1 MKKDIHPEYYPEA
14 TVICGSCGA
23 TWKTGSTQKEIRTEV
38 CSNCHPFYTGQQAR
52 ILDREGQV
60 DRFYKRLQARQDY
73 LQEQEAKE
81 EEKVS
86 PDRPVEDLELGT
98 RVDNVL
104 LEAGLNTIGAILER
118 LEGGEQAM
126 LDISGFGR
134 KSLID
139 LKKKLRQMGY
149 TIPEAAEEITV

>member
-60 DRFYKRLQARQDY
+60 DRFYKRLQARQEY
-73 LQEQEAKE
+73 LKEQEAKE
-81 EEKVS
+81 EQKVS
-86 PDRPVEDLELGT
+86 PDRPLEDMELGT

-104 LEAGLNTIGAILER
+104 LEAGLKSIGDILER
-118 LEGGEQAM
+118 LEGGEQAI

>member
-1 MKKDIHPEYYPEA
+1 MKKEIHPVYYPEA

-23 TWKTGSTQKEIRTEV
+23 TWTTGSTQPEIRTEV
-38 CSNCHPFYTGQQAR
+38 CSNCHPFYTGQQQR

-60 DRFYKRLQARQDY
+60 DRFYKRLQVRQEFIEEQQARD
-73 LQEQEAKE
+73 EG
-81 EEKVS
+81 KVS
-86 PDRPVEDLELGT
+86 LDRSVADLNLGT
-98 RVDNVL
+98 RVENVL
-104 LEAGLNTIGAILER
+104 VEAGLSTIGDILER

-139 LKKKLRQMGY
+139 LKKTLRQMGY
-149 TIPEAAEEITV
+149 KIPEAAEEITV

>member
-1 MKKDIHPEYYPEA
+1 MKKDIHPQYYTDA

-38 CSNCHPFYTGQQAR
+38 CSNCHPFYTGQQQR

-73 LQEQEAKE
+73 LEEQQAKE
-81 EEKVS
+81 ESKIS
-86 PDRPVEDLELGT
+86 PDRSLTDLGLGT
-98 RVDNVL
+98 RVDRVL
-104 LEAGLNTIGAILER
+104 EEAGLKSIADVLER
-118 LEGGEQAM
+118 LEGGEKA
-126 LDISGFGR
+126 LLEVSGFGR

-139 LKKKLRQMGY
+139 LKKALRQQGFKL
-149 TIPEAAEEITV
+149 PEAAEEITV

>member
-1 MKKDIHPEYYPEA
+1 MKKEIHPEFYPEA

-23 TWKTGSTQKEIRTEV
+23 TWTTGSTVPEIRTEV
-38 CSNCHPFYTGQQAR
+38 CSNCHPFYTGQQQR

-60 DRFYKRLQARQDY
+60 DRFYKRLQVRQEYIDD
-73 LQEQEAKE
+73 QQAKAE
-81 EEKVS
+81 GKVS
-86 PDRPVEDLELGT
+86 VDRPVADLDLGT
-98 RVDNVL
+98 RVENVL
-104 LEAGLNTIGAILER
+104 VEAGLSTIGDILER

-139 LKKKLRQMGY
+139 LKKTLRQMGY
-149 TIPEAAEEITV
+149 RLPEAAEEITV

>member
-1 MKKDIHPEYYPEA
+1 MKKEIHPEYYKEA
-14 TVICGSCGA
+14 TVVCGSCGN

-38 CSNCHPFYTGQQAR
+38 CSNCHPFYTGQQQR

-60 DRFYKRLQARQDY
+60 DRFYKRLQARQEY
-73 LQEQEAKE
+73 LDEKGAKE
-81 EEKVS
+81 EELLS
-86 PDRPVEDLELGT
+86 ADRPIEELGLGT

-104 LEAGLNTIGAILER
+104 EEAGIKTIADALER
-118 LEGGEQAM
+118 LEGGEKAM

-139 LKKKLRQMGY
+139 LKKALRQQGY
-149 TIPEAAEEITV
+149 RIPEAAEEITV

>member
-1 MKKDIHPEYYPEA
+1 MKKDIHPEYYPDA
-14 TVICGSCGA
+14 VVVCGSCGN
-23 TWKTGSTQKEIRTEV
+23 TWTTGSTKKEIRTEV
-38 CSNCHPFYTGQQAR
+38 CSNCHPFYTGQQQR

-60 DRFYKRLQARQDY
+60 DRFYKRLQARKDY
-73 LQEQEAKE
+73 IEDQKAKE

-86 PDRPVEDLELGT
+86 PDRPIEELELGT

-104 LEAGLNTIGAILER
+104 DEAGLKTIGDVLER
-118 LEGGEQAM
+118 LEGGEKAM

-139 LKKKLRQMGY
+139 LKKALRQMGY
-149 TIPEAAEEITV
+149 KLPEAAEEITV